1 MVHIKKV
8 ELSLVDQVEV
18 LSRLPVWAQE
28 RQVTEVI
35 RVDFIISQNKDLDV
49 LLRLIIEEDPLP
61 IGARLVDEVLNDID
75 TETLCVLGVYPS
87 GAVRTIGVAVRYT
100 DRIVLLAPFGYWS
113 LIDPD
118 AAVQDLSGTVSMCAI
133 QAL

>member
-87 GAVRTIGVAVRYT
+87 GAVRTTFLRN
-100 DRIVLLAPFGYWS
+100 
-113 LIDPD
+113 
-118 AAVQDLSGTVSMCAI
+118 SMPSRMPRSRA
-133 QAL
+133 